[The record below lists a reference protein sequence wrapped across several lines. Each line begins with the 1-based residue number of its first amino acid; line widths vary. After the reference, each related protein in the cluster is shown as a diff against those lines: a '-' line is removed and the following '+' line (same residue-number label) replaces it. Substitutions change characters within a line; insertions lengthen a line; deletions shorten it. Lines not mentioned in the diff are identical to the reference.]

1 MVWRSITVMA
11 TVVLVAMLGVQA
23 ASAGGNGPL
32 ANGDSHL
39 TVHNVFGL
47 KTLKL
52 QHFDF
57 FAIGNSDG
65 TAYGWFNYRDLEDG
79 TPFASRGPVTCLAVI
94 GKDAW
99 VGATIKHS
107 NDRAVI
113 GLGGWWHVT
122 DNGGGIDS
130 PPDITT
136 FLGVGSLDATA
147 EFCANHPAYVHPFP
161 IDGGEIR
168 VRD

>member
-1 MVWRSITVMA
+1 MWRRGITTMVMVA
-11 TVVLVAMLGVQA
+11 LVALIGVQA
-23 ASAGGNGPL
+23 ASAGGNRPS

-52 QHFDF
+52 KHFEF

-65 TAYGWFNYRDLEDG
+65 TADGWFTYRDIEDG
-79 TPFASRGPVTCLAVI
+79 APFAARGPITCLTVI

-107 NDRAVI
+107 NDSTVI
-113 GLGGWWHVT
+113 GSGGWWHVT
-122 DNGGGIDS
+122 DNGRGAGS

-136 FLGVGSLDATA
+136 FLGVGSLADTA
-147 EFCANHPAYVHPFP
+147 AFCANYPPYAHPFP
-161 IDGGEIR
+161 IDGGDIR

>member
-1 MVWRSITVMA
+1 MVRRGITTMA
-11 TVVLVAMLGVQA
+11 TVVILAMIGIQA
-23 ASAGGNGPL
+23 ASAGGDGPL

-47 KTLKL
+47 RTLKL

-57 FAIGNSDG
+57 FAVGNGDG
-65 TAYGWFNYRDLEDG
+65 SASGWFNYRDLEDG
-79 TPFASRGPVTCLAVI
+79 TPFAARGSVTCLTVI
-94 GKDAW
+94 DRDAW
-99 VGATIKHS
+99 VGATIEHS
-107 NDRAVI
+107 NDSTVV

-122 DNGGGIDS
+122 DNGAGVDS

-147 EFCANHPAYVHPFP
+147 AFCADHPAYAHPFP
-161 IDGGEIR
+161 IDGGDIR